1 MYRDKERRQDFWIA
15 TTRFNNET
23 LRENRRWVDNI
34 AHTEW
39 KCIYGPSRKINT
51 NKIPVYSLMYILE
64 MNNERNEIAGIG
76 MIRNYVYFDI
86 DIYTDDN
93 FNQFIY
99 KGKQHIEREDISET
113 DSDGPLRSIENK
125 IFKGKKHLKR
135 GGGITCMPHN
145 CLNDDEV
152 KFIVGLFSSSLE

>member
-1 MYRDKERRQDFWIA
+1 MYRDKERKLDFWIA

-23 LRENRRWVDNI
+23 LRENRRWMDNI
-34 AHTEW
+34 SNTEW

-76 MIRNYVYFDI
+76 MIRNYVYFDM
-86 DIYTDDN
+86 DIYTDVN

-99 KGKQHIEREDISET
+99 KGKQHIEREEMSET
-113 DSDGPLRSIENK
+113 DLDGPIFAIENK

-135 GGGITCMPHN
+135 GGGITCVPAD
-145 CLNDDEV
+145 CLTDDEV
-152 KFIVGLFSSSLE
+152 KFIVGLFSSQTT

>member
-15 TTRFNNET
+15 TTRFNDET
-23 LRENRRWVDNI
+23 LRENRRCMDNV

-39 KCIYGPSRKINT
+39 KCIYGIIRKINT

-76 MIRNYVYFDI
+76 LIRNYVYYDI
-86 DIYTDDN
+86 SIHNDDN
-93 FNQFIY
+93 LNQFTY

-113 DSDGPLRSIENK
+113 DRDGPLCSIENK
-125 IFKGKKHLKR
+125 IFKGYKHLKR
-135 GGGITCMPHN
+135 GGGITCMPPN
-145 CLNDDEV
+145 CLSDEEV
-152 KFIVGLFSSSLE
+152 KFIVGLFSLDAA